1 MENILQ
7 DRRVYEL
14 LEKVDRDLALKAQE
28 GRCEHC
34 GGALHRGDYPRKPRG
49 GPGWEKRYSY
59 CCSREGCRKRK
70 TPPSVR
76 FLGRKVYVGVVVV
89 LVSAMMQGLSEGRV
103 KRLRQ
108 ALEID
113 RRTLGHW
120 REWWMRTFVAGC
132 FLESGTGSIPAS
144 GGQGANAFGFGGS
157 LWGLER
163 GRSGESDEVSLS
175 DHDEFLQGSA
185 RYVMVYPSPQRMP
198 LDSAARSVVEVGAS
212 FSEEGYRDARE
223 GRRIGEG
230 GTMGALS
237 LQCDR
242 AASGRSP

>member
-14 LEKVDRDLALKAQE
+14 LEKVDRDLALKAQG

-49 GPGWEKRYSY
+49 GPGWEKRYSF
-59 CCSREGCRKRK
+59 CCSWEGCRKRK
-70 TPPSVR
+70 TPASVR

-103 KRLRQ
+103 KRLGH

-120 REWWMRTFVAGC
+120 RQWWMRTFVR
-132 FLESGTGSIPAS
+132 
-144 GGQGANAFGFGGS
+144 GAFWRA
-157 LWGLER
+157 ER
-163 GRSGESDEVSLS
+163 GRFRPPVVKE
-175 DHDEFLQGSA
+175 Q
-185 RYVMVYPSPQRMP
+185 MP
-198 LDSAARSVVEVGAS
+198 LGLVEAFGAW
-212 FSEEGYRDARE
+212 RRE
-223 GRRIGEG
+223 GLVNLLKF
-230 GTMGALS
+230 LS
-237 LQCDR
+237 PITTSSCRGVL
-242 AASGRSP
+242 AM